1 MLKLGQFWANQ
12 DSWSPHPA
20 LSTLREALLEAP
32 DIVLDLIKCWS
43 SWLEERKET

>member
-12 DSWSPHPA
+12 DSLSPHPA

-32 DIVLDLIKCWS
+32 DMFWI
-43 SWLEERKET
+43 WLSVGLPG